1 MDKFRAKRGN
11 LYYNILNLNKEPF
24 STSPD
29 PYFLYPSVSHR
40 QALQRLEI
48 AIRLKR
54 GLSLILGDVGTGKTT
69 LARALIQNLNQDPG
83 FISYLIFDPV
93 YESEF
98 QFVTYLA
105 KLMGIRPSFRS
116 TLDYKEAIERF
127 LFKKCAEG
135 DNIVVLVIDEA
146 QKLNASSLE
155 ILRTFLNYETNEF
168 KLLQLVVVGQ
178 MELLPRLKRIRNF
191 SDRISLK
198 YILNPLDVNET
209 KKMIE
214 HRLKQAGY
222 DSEKGL
228 FTEEA
233 MELIYQYTQGYPR
246 KIANLCHAALEQL
259 VIEEKQLVEGPIVKS
274 IIEREKEME
283 LVS

>member
-1 MDKFRAKRGN
+1 MS
-11 LYYNILNLNKEPF
+11 YYNILNLNKEPF

-105 KLMGIRPSFRS
+105 RLMGIRPSFRS

-127 LFKKCAEG
+127 LFKKCVEG

-146 QKLNASSLE
+146 QKLNPSSLE
-155 ILRTFLNYETNEF
+155 ILRTLLNYETNEF

-191 SDRISLK
+191 SDRISMK

-214 HRLKQAGY
+214 HRLKQAGHN
-222 DSEKGL
+222 SGKNL

-259 VIEEKQLVEGPIVKS
+259 VIEEKRLVEGVIVKS